1 MFGVFGIVWGR
12 WDRFSIGVGRCFGCW
27 LEKRGLEDSEDIEI
41 FEVFFVRYFFGDGV
55 T

>member
-1 MFGVFGIVWGR
+1 MFWLLVGEERVGV
-12 WDRFSIGVGRCFGCW
+12 
-27 LEKRGLEDSEDIEI
+27 GLEDSEDIEI